1 MKESCENEIENKP
14 KTFKELIR
22 SSYFWKP
29 AAGVII
35 GGIGGFFYYHFVG
48 CASGSC
54 GITSNPFSSALFGSA
69 MGFFV
74 VNRPCKTC

>member
-1 MKESCENEIENKP
+1 MKETCENDTRP
-14 KTFKELIR
+14 KNLKELIR
-22 SSYFWKP
+22 SSYLWKP
-29 AAGVII
+29 AAGII
-35 GGIGGFFYYHFVG
+35 LGGLGGFLYYHFVG

-54 GITSNPFSSALFGSA
+54 GITSNPLSSALFGAA

>member
-1 MKESCENEIENKP
+1 METCENNNKP
-14 KTFKELIR
+14 KTLKELLR

-35 GGIGGFFYYHFVG
+35 GGILGYLYYHYEG
-48 CASGSC
+48 CTTGSC
-54 GITSNPFSSALFGSA
+54 GITSNPISSILFGSVL
-69 MGFFV
+69 GYFF

>member
-1 MKESCENEIENKP
+1 MKETCEADNKP

-29 AAGVII
+29 ASGVII
-35 GGIGGFFYYHFVG
+35 GGTLGFLYFYFVG
-48 CASGSC
+48 CTSGTC
-54 GITSNPFSSALFGSA
+54 AITSNPISSILFG
-69 MGFFV
+69 GILGLFI

>member
-1 MKESCENEIENKP
+1 MKETCETENKP
-14 KTFKELIR
+14 KTFMELIR

-29 AAGVII
+29 ASGAII
-35 GGIGGFFYYHFVG
+35 GGIIGFLYYYFVG

-54 GITSNPFSSALFGSA
+54 GITSNPFSSVLFGAA